1 MRPVHKEIPG
11 IFPQLWWIMSDFRYA
26 AIATLLRALHLSGLD
41 RALAPV
47 CQGAGVILTM
57 HHVRPDR
64 TGDFAPNRILEIT
77 PEFLDDVL
85 CLLKAQGFEIAK
97 LDEVPIRLAGAG
109 KAKRPF
115 AVLTFDDGYKDNLEY
130 ALPVLRTHSAPCTV
144 FVTRGFVDGT
154 SPLWWLDLEEAISRQ
169 NQITVDLP
177 EGRVTI
183 PTATA
188 AEKAAGFEKVY
199 WALRPGPEETFRR
212 VVADLAADAGVDPL
226 ARTRSL
232 CLDWSGIRD
241 LASDPLVTIGA
252 HSLTHPMLAKH
263 EDTVARKE
271 MAESKGALETELGRE
286 VRHFA
291 YPVGD
296 PGSAGQR
303 EFALAR
309 ACGFETAVTTRPGML
324 FPGHGSHLTALPRIS
339 LNGLFQRKGDVAALL
354 SGVPT
359 ALQNRGRRLNVA

>member
-1 MRPVHKEIPG
+1 
-11 IFPQLWWIMSDFRYA
+11 MSDFRYA
-26 AIATLLRALHLSGLD
+26 AIATLLRGLHLSGLD

-47 CQGAGVILTM
+47 CQGSGIILTM

-77 PEFLDDVL
+77 PGFLDDVL
-85 CLLKAQGFEIAK
+85 HLLKSQGFEFAT
-97 LDEVPIRLAGAG
+97 LGEVPIRLAGAG

-130 ALPVLRTHSAPCTV
+130 ALPVLRAHSAPCTV
-144 FVTRGFVDGT
+144 FVTPGFVDAT
-154 SPLWWLDLEEAISRQ
+154 SPLWWLDLEEAIASRSR
-169 NQITVDLP
+169 ITVDLA

-188 AEKAAGFEKVY
+188 VEKAAGFNKIY

-212 VVADLAADAGVDPL
+212 VVADLAVEAGIDPL
-226 ARTRSL
+226 ERTRAL

-263 EDTVARKE
+263 AEPTARRE
-271 MAESKGALETELGRE
+271 IAESKRVLEAELGRE
-286 VRHFA
+286 VCHFA

-303 EFALAR
+303 EFTLAR
-309 ACGFETAVTTRPGML
+309 ASGFETAVTTRPGML
-324 FPGHGSHLTALPRIS
+324 FPGHVAHLTALPRIS

-359 ALQNRGRRLNVA
+359 ALQNRGRRLNVG